1 MDRPRATARA
11 LPPLFFLLPP
21 PLPSSSS
28 SSTGN
33 GPDRRRRRRRR
44 RGGRR
49 RRRRR
54 RRRRGDGGGGDHHRR
69 RRRHRRS
76 RPRRPPPRTTSTI
89 IVTVFFLVRGAAGG
103 GIRCSCPQQG
113 ISMPPG
119 RGAARFPIL
128 SVRGGRWAGVRRSL
142 LEISR
147 WGSLLDFPHSLNKY
161 SSVRMDFES
170 VSRGV
175 FFRTQKHKNTP
186 FPPKKR
192 YLFLF

>member
-44 RGGRR
+44 RGG
-49 RRRRR
+49 
-54 RRRRGDGGGGDHHRR
+54 DGGGGGGVVADGGTAAAATTTAGDGGIAVVVLVVPPADHLDDHCHRLLPR
-69 RRRHRRS
+69 ERCRGGGHSLLLPTTRYIYAPGSRRS
-76 RPRRPPPRTTSTI
+76 AIPDS
-89 IVTVFFLVRGAAGG
+89 VGSGG
-103 GIRCSCPQQG
+103 K
-113 ISMPPG
+113 
-119 RGAARFPIL
+119 
-128 SVRGGRWAGVRRSL
+128 VGVRRSL

-175 FFRTQKHKNTP
+175 FFRAQKHKNTP